1 LVECHTERRSIR
13 ERTDAKV
20 VERVRLPLGADPQVL
35 KILGNPNRYEIFS
48 RLGERPWSA
57 VELEAEVGIPYE
69 QVREHLRILVDEG
82 LAECVGH
89 EASPLGGRRT
99 LYIAER
105 FYFTAEEWAALPED
119 IRKNGSLT
127 YVELFAKDA
136 LDAIKSDTMDSRE
149 DRVLIRRP
157 LWTDDRGAKE
167 VEEIMVRADQEIA
180 GVEQRSLERR
190 NRSGE
195 LPVRLITAFLAFP
208 AAKRGGEN
216 SP

>member
-1 LVECHTERRSIR
+1 M
-13 ERTDAKV
+13 
-20 VERVRLPLGADPQVL
+20 VERVRLPLGADPRVL
-35 KILGNPNRYEIFS
+35 KVLGNPNRYEIFS

-57 VELEAEVGIPYE
+57 IELEAEVGIPYE
-69 QVREHLRILVDEG
+69 QVREHLRTLVGEG

-119 IRKNGSLT
+119 IRKNGSVT

-136 LDAIKSDTMDSRE
+136 LDAVKSGAMESRE
-149 DRVLIRRP
+149 DRVLVRRP
-157 LWTDDRGAKE
+157 LWTDGRGAKE
-167 VEEIMVRADQEIA
+167 VEEIMVRADQEVADI
-180 GVEQRSLERR
+180 EQRSLERR
-190 NRSGE
+190 QRSGE
-195 LPVRLITAFLAFP
+195 RPIRLITAFLSFP
-208 AAKRGGEN
+208 AAERGGGN